1 MKPSPAP
8 HCSED
13 LTRSRPRPRH
23 SKQDRAGPL
32 GAKQLC
38 APDIEQRAPAA
49 VTPTR
54 WCPPLLRH
62 VCGAPGHSPPP
73 GPGGNQLLQVTPLR
87 TRSPRPGQTQPGS
100 QPPRDPA
107 SVFSQ
112 GRSVGSLK
120 SGGVLRDLG
129 RAQRSSR
136 PPGCSP
142 GENEFAN
149 SSHLPRLLGPKSVV
163 PSRSHV
169 PPAAPGPWP
178 QDDTNRIECRGSHF
192 LGLKGPWCSVSPWSV
207 PALRAEAPGP
217 QGLTQAAGRRGGA

>member
-23 SKQDRAGPL
+23 SKQDRAGPP
-32 GAKQLC
+32 GAKQRVLPT
-38 APDIEQRAPAA
+38 AQRAPAA
-49 VTPTR
+49 ATPTR
-54 WCPPLLRH
+54 RCPPLLRH
-62 VCGAPGHSPPP
+62 VCGAPGRSPPP

-87 TRSPRPGQTQPGS
+87 TPSPRPGQTQPGS

-107 SVFSQ
+107 SVFSR

-120 SGGVLRDLG
+120 SGGVLRGLG
-129 RAQRSSR
+129 RAQCPSR

-149 SSHLPRLLGPKSVV
+149 SSHLPRLLGPKSMV

-178 QDDTNRIECRGSHF
+178 QDDTNRIECRGPHF
-192 LGLKGPWCSVSPWSV
+192 LGLKGPWCSVSPWNI